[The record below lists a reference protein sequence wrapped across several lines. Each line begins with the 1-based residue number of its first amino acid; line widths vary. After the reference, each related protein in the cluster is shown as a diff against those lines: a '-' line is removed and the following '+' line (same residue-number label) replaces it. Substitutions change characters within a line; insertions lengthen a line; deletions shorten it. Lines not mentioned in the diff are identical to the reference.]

1 MKSIVLLLAVSVC
14 FNTLFAQ
21 ENRVW
26 ATYFGGAGNDG
37 SPNASSVVDDFG
49 NIYIVG
55 STTSNTGI
63 FLNGFQN
70 SLSGTGDAFLSKFDP
85 NGNLIWSTYYG
96 GPGGELGMFLATDGN
111 SCVYLLGNTISTTG
125 IASGGFQNSIGGSQD
140 AFLVKFD
147 LNGNRIWATY
157 YGGPS
162 TEVAQ
167 EIAVDNSGN
176 VLLSGVT
183 QSSSGIASGGYQNT
197 YGGGI
202 QDAFLVKFNSNGT
215 RLWATYFGG
224 TQNDAGY
231 SVAFDISGNI
241 YFAGGTSSSGICF
254 GGFDN
259 TLSGTSD
266 AFLVKF
272 NSNGGHLWSTYY
284 GGTNS
289 ETGMDLAV
297 DLNNDIY
304 FSGNTNSSSGIAAS
318 GFQNTLVGSY
328 DGFLVKFNS
337 SGNRLW
343 ATYYGGIDT
352 ESNLY
357 VTTDNLGKVYV
368 SGYTASTGSIASGG
382 FSNTFNGV
390 IDAFLVRFSSS
401 GARESATYF
410 GGSNNDQ
417 PGRPSV
423 DQNGSLYLSGY
434 TESTSNISSGGYQ
447 NSFGGGTNDAFLV
460 KFNTCSAAPVS
471 PGTITGT
478 SSICSGTTN
487 TYSITPV
494 AGANSYTWTLPSGW
508 TGTSTTNS
516 ITATS
521 SATSG
526 NITVTANNACGS
538 SVAATLPI
546 SVNSIPVA
554 PSSVSGNTSVCQG
567 SANTYSVSSDPAV
580 TSYTWTLPGGWS
592 GSSTTNSI
600 TTTAGSTGGNIEVSA
615 SNSCGTSPSTSV
627 VVSVS
632 TAAPSGLGSISG
644 STSICSSTPTTY
656 SVAAVPG
663 ATSYTWSLPAGWTG
677 TSNTNSITVTDNG
690 TGGVI
695 SVFAQNA
702 CGNSSSSTLTVAVST
717 AIPSNP
723 GSITGNTGVCLGSS
737 NNYSVSAVSGAT
749 SYSWTLPAGWSG
761 SSNTNTI
768 AALAGSATGNI
779 IVTANNSC
787 GSSSPSTLSI
797 IAVLTT
803 PVNPGPITGSTSICE
818 GSTNTYAI
826 TPAGDASSYTWTLPP
841 AWLGTST
848 SGSISTT
855 STTNGGTLSVTAT
868 NFCGTSTPAN
878 LTINVVA
885 APATPG
891 SISGP
896 ASICEGSSNNYSIAS
911 IANATS
917 YTWTLP
923 VGWSGFSTNT
933 TINGQSG
940 TTGGT
945 ISVVAEN
952 ACGNSSPQT
961 LTVSVNP
968 LPVVSF
974 SESTDTLCEYASSLT
989 LTGGSPS
996 GGIYSGSGVTA
1007 GTFNPSQS
1015 GLGDITITY
1024 TYTDANSCSNT
1035 ATDIIVVDACA
1046 GLENINTETVLIVY
1060 PSPTA
1065 GNITVLCSALE
1076 NSQGKITI
1084 YNTLGETILTVN
1096 SGSVFNSFDFGNYSN
1111 GIYLIEIRTKDIL
1124 RTTKVIKQ

>member
-1 MKSIVLLLAVSVC
+1 MKAIALSLVTLFCL
-14 FNTLFAQ
+14 NTLSAQ

-26 ATYFGGAGNDG
+26 ATYLGGTSNDG
-37 SPNASSVVDDFG
+37 YPNASSVVDDFG
-49 NIYIVG
+49 NIYIAG
-55 STTSNTGI
+55 STASSTGI
-63 FLNGFQN
+63 SFNGFQN
-70 SLSGTGDAFLSKFDP
+70 SLSGTSDAFLSKFDP

-96 GPGGELGMFLATDGN
+96 GPGGEMGVFLATDGN
-111 SCVYLLGNTISTTG
+111 NSVYLVGNTNSTTG
-125 IASGGFQNSIGGSQD
+125 ISSGGFQNSLSALQD

-162 TEVAQ
+162 TENAQ
-167 EIAVDNSGN
+167 EIAIDNAGN
-176 VLLSGVT
+176 VYLSGVT
-183 QSSSGIASGGYQNT
+183 QSNSGIASGGYQNT
-197 YGGGI
+197 YGGV
-202 QDAFLVKFNSNGT
+202 QDAFLVKFNSSGS
-215 RLWATYFGG
+215 RMWATYFGG
-224 TQNDAGY
+224 SQSDAGN
-231 SVAFDISGNI
+231 SVFTDNSGNV
-241 YFAGGTSSSGICF
+241 YLAGNTASSGICS

-259 TLSGTSD
+259 SLSGTSD

-272 NSNGGHLWSTYY
+272 NTNGGHLWSTYY
-284 GGTNS
+284 GGANS
-289 ETGMDLAV
+289 EVGMDLAV
-297 DLNNDIY
+297 DLNDDIY
-304 FSGNTNSSSGIAAS
+304 FSGHTNSSSGISSS
-318 GFQNTLVGSY
+318 GFQSTLAGAY
-328 DGFLVKFNS
+328 DGFIVKFNS

-343 ATYYGGIDT
+343 ATYYGGTDT

-401 GARESATYF
+401 GAREIATYF
-410 GGSNNDQ
+410 GGSNNEV

-460 KFNTCSAAPVS
+460 KFNTCSSAPVS
-471 PGTITGT
+471 PGTISGT
-478 SSICSGTTN
+478 STICSGTTN
-487 TYSITPV
+487 TYSISPV

-508 TGTSTTNS
+508 TGTSTTSS

-521 SATSG
+521 STTSG
-526 NITVTANNACGS
+526 NIIVTANNACGS
-538 SVAATLPI
+538 SVVATLPI
-546 SVNSIPVA
+546 TVNSIPAA

-567 SANTYSVSSDPAV
+567 STNAYSVSSDPSA
-580 TSYTWTLPGGWS
+580 TSYSWTLPGGWS

-600 TTTAGSTGGNIEVSA
+600 TTTAGSAGGNISVSA
-615 SNSCGTSPSTSV
+615 SNSCGTSPSISA

-632 TAAPSGLGSISG
+632 TTAPATPGAISG
-644 STSICSSTPTTY
+644 SSSICSGTSTTY

-663 ATSYTWSLPAGWTG
+663 ATSYIWSIPAGWTG
-677 TSNTNSITVTDNG
+677 TSTTNSITVTDNG

-749 SYSWTLPAGWSG
+749 SYIWTLPAGWSG
-761 SSNTNTI
+761 SSTTNTI
-768 AALAGSATGNI
+768 SALAGSQTGNI
-779 IVTANNSC
+779 TVTANNSC

-797 IAVLTT
+797 TAVLTT
-803 PVNPGPITGSTSICE
+803 PVNPGPIAGSSSICE
-818 GSTNTYAI
+818 GTTNTYAI
-826 TPAGDASSYTWTLPP
+826 TPAGDASTYTWTLPP
-841 AWLGTST
+841 AWSGTST
-848 SGSISTT
+848 SASISAT
-855 STTNGGTLSVTAT
+855 SAANGGTLSVTST

-878 LTINVVA
+878 LTINVVP

-896 ASICEGSSNNYSIAS
+896 LTICEGSNNNYSIAS
-911 IANATS
+911 VANATS

-923 VGWSGFSTNT
+923 AGWSGLSTST

-961 LTVSVNP
+961 LSVSVNP
-968 LPVVSF
+968 LPVVTL
-974 SESTDTLCEYASSLT
+974 SESTDTLCEYASALT
-989 LTGGSPS
+989 LSGGSPS

-1024 TYTDANSCSNT
+1024 TYTDANSCSNQ
-1035 ATDIIVVDACA
+1035 ATDVINVDQCA
-1046 GLENINTETVLIVY
+1046 GFYDLNLANNIGIYPNPTNGLMTVELPENLIGLQVCVYNLFGEVLMTQSDVVGSAQFDLSHLTSGMYLIQINLT
-1060 PSPTA
+1060 
-1065 GNITVLCSALE
+1065 N
-1076 NSQGKITI
+1076 
-1084 YNTLGETILTVN
+1084 ETIVKR
-1096 SGSVFNSFDFGNYSN
+1096 
-1111 GIYLIEIRTKDIL
+1111 IERK
-1124 RTTKVIKQ
+1124 